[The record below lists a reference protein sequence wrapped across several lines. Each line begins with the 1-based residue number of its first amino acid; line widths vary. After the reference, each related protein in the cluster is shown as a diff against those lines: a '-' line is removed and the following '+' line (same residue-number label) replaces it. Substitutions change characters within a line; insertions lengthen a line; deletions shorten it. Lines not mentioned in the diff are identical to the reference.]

1 MNKKLKLATV
11 LSTVLLMLITACSSE
26 DSSSEAG
33 TKDKVTE
40 NGKTILTLSMLQSTP
55 FYEALEKKFEA
66 RYPDIDLR
74 IQAQKEPGAEYVFGE
89 EEEYQRSIN
98 TALLSGTGPDVF
110 SLEGMSV
117 NDYVEKELILNMD
130 RLLEQEET
138 LQQDQLHANVLEA
151 MKQNGG
157 TYTLPSGFNLR
168 AFIGNGEALKDAN
181 IDEESWTWQDFAD
194 VAKRLTQGDSGLY
207 AMADYTPDMLMQ
219 EMIID
224 GYSSYVDEGSKTVR
238 FDSPEFI
245 ALLKQVQQL
254 YEDGVMTTEAA
265 EPGKQLFYSTVLYGP
280 ADVINQTHI
289 RFDQP
294 QLMQK
299 PHSQAQSGH
308 MRILP
313 TAQFAIRADTAVQE
327 EAWKLLSF
335 LLSEEMQQMPE
346 REGFSML
353 KSVNDQKLDEV
364 KKQVQAGSYKL
375 SNGQVA
381 QAEDEEF
388 TRFAQ
393 LLDLA
398 DRYSMLNARLISIVG
413 EESLAYFS
421 GQMSAEEAAQL
432 LQNRATILLNE

>member
-1 MNKKLKLATV
+1 MNKKLKLTTV

-40 NGKTILTLSMLQSTP
+40 NGKTILTLSIMQSTP
-55 FYEALEKKFEA
+55 FYEALEKRFEA

-74 IQAQKEPGAEYVFGE
+74 IQAQKEPGAEYEHGE

-110 SLEGMSV
+110 SLEGLSV
-117 NDYVEKELILNMD
+117 DDYVEKELILNMD

-151 MKQNGG
+151 MKQKGG
-157 TYTLPSGFNLR
+157 TYTLPLGFNLR
-168 AFIGNGEALKDAN
+168 AFIGNGEALTDAN
-181 IDEESWTWQDFAD
+181 IDEESWSWQDFAD

-207 AMADYTPDMLMQ
+207 AMAEYTSDMLMQ

-238 FDSPEFI
+238 FESPEFI

-265 EPGKQLFYSTVLYGP
+265 EPGKQLFYSTVLYEP

-289 RFDQP
+289 LFDQP

-299 PHSQAQSGH
+299 PHSEAQSGH

-313 TAQFAIRADTAVQE
+313 MAQFAIRADTSVQE

-335 LLSEEMQQMPE
+335 LLSEEVQQMPE

-353 KSVNDQKLDEV
+353 RSVNDQKLDEV

-375 SNGQVA
+375 PNGQVA

-413 EESLAYFS
+413 EESFAYFS
-421 GQMSAEEAAQL
+421 GQMSAEEAARL
-432 LQNRATILLNE
+432 IQNRATILLNE